1 MTKGASAAMQDPDPL
16 LGIIGDY
23 VTGHEPPSEAALSAA
38 RYCLMDA
45 LGCACAALQNPEC
58 RRHIGPVV
66 PGALVAGGAR
76 VPGTGLELD
85 PVQAAY
91 CIGCLVRWL
100 DYNDTWLA
108 AEWGHPSDNLGALL
122 ACADYIS
129 RRRLVQGGESVLMR
143 ELLTALV
150 KAYEI
155 QGVLAL
161 TNSFNEIGIDHV
173 ILVRIASAALA
184 TALLGGGKAEVM
196 NAVSQA
202 LLDGGNLRAYR
213 HADAGPRKSWA
224 AGDAT
229 ARGVRLALL
238 TLAGEPGYPHVLSAP
253 RYGFHAALL
262 RGKSLD
268 FSRALS
274 SYVVEHI
281 LFKVA
286 YPCEFHAQTAAEAAI
301 KLHPNV
307 KDRLADIGK
316 IVLAT
321 QKPALRIIDKQG
333 RLTNPADRDH
343 CLQYVAAIGLLFGE
357 LHYHHFEDQIAVDP
371 RIDALRAKMEVIE
384 DPCYTRDYYDSERR
398 TVANRVTVYFQD
410 GAQEESTVEF
420 PLGHPRRRLEARPLL
435 EDKFKRNLYEVFTP
449 AKSNEIV
456 ALFEDD
462 EGLQRLSV
470 SDFMHLW
477 VPRRASGSGFTLG

>member
-1 MTKGASAAMQDPDPL
+1 MASCTDPDPL
-16 LGIIGDY
+16 LGIIADY
-23 VTGHEPPSEAALSAA
+23 STRPEPPGAQALVAA

-45 LGCACAALQNPEC
+45 LGCAAAALKNPEC

-66 PGALVAGGAR
+66 PGAMLAGGAR
-76 VPGTGLELD
+76 VPGTELELD

-129 RRRLVQGGESVLMR
+129 RRRLAQGGEPLLMR

-184 TALLGGGKAEVM
+184 TVLMGGGKAEVM

-213 HADAGPRKSWA
+213 QTPDAGPRKSWA

-238 TLAGEPGYPHVLSAP
+238 TLSGEPGYPHALSAP

-262 RGKSLD
+262 RGKSLNL
-268 FSRALS
+268 SRALS

-301 KLHPNV
+301 KLYPDV
-307 KDRLADIGK
+307 KDRLADIGR

-321 QKPALRIIDKQG
+321 HESALRIIDKPG

-357 LHYHHFEDQIAVDP
+357 LQYHHFEDEIASDP
-371 RIDALRAKMEVIE
+371 RIDALRARMEVIE
-384 DPCYTRDYYDSERR
+384 DPRYTRDYNDPRHR
-398 TVANRVTVYFQD
+398 TVANRVTVSFRD
-410 GAQEESTVEF
+410 GAQAECAVEL
-420 PLGHPRRRLEARPLL
+420 PLGHPRRRLEALPLL
-435 EDKFKRNLYEVFTP
+435 KDKFKRNLHEMLAP
-449 AKSNEIV
+449 AEGEEIV

-462 EGLQRLSV
+462 DCLQRLSV
-470 SDFMHLW
+470 SDFMQLW
-477 VPRRASGSGFTLG
+477 VPRRAGGSSFTRA